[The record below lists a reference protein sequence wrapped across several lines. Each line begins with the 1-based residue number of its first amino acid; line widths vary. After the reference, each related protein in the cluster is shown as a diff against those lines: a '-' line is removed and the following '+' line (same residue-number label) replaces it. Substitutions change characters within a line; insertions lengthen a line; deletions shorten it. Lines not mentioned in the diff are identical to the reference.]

1 MKKMNYFLKSK
12 YFPTLLFFLWMLVI
26 FLFSMENGDKS
37 EATSTGII
45 GVIGRM
51 IYTDF
56 EAWPLDAQLAFVETI
71 SYPIRKAA
79 HMSEYAVL
87 GMLGLWTFRSWRLP
101 QKRAVWFALLCS
113 ALYAATDEFHQ
124 LFVPG
129 RSGQIT
135 DVLFDTVGGPAWV
148 SVWFFCFFL
157 CAERGKKVEGKKT

>member
-1 MKKMNYFLKSK
+1 MKSFFKSK
-12 YFPTLLFFLWMLVI
+12 YFPAALLFLWMLVI
-26 FLFSMENGDKS
+26 FLFSMENGDES
-37 EATSTGII
+37 EAASTGII

-56 EAWPLDAQLAFVETI
+56 EAWPLDAQLAFVEKI

-79 HMSEYAVL
+79 HMTEYAIL

-101 QKRAVWFALLCS
+101 QKRAAWFALLCS

-135 DVLFDTVGGPAWV
+135 DVLFDTTGACLGIGLVLFALV
-148 SVWFFCFFL
+148 IRKK
-157 CAERGKKVEGKKT
+157 RGRHKNADIPQK